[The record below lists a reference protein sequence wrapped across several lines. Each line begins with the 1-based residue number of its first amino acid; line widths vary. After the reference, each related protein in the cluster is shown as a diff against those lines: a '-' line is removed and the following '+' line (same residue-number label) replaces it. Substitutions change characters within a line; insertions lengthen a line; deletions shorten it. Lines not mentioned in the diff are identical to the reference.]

1 MDFAADNP
9 FDGKKLR
16 MLNVVD
22 GFTHESL
29 AVNAKQS
36 LKRKEVVRVV
46 DAIANKRGVP
56 QSVKAGNGS
65 EFIGKAM
72 DKWTYERKAAPDF
85 SRPGKPKENAMVES
99 FNGRLRE

>member
-1 MDFAADNP
+1 LSTRTARPKRNEAAQSRQLKSAAKYANQMCSMDFAADNP

-72 DKWTYERKAAPDF
+72 DK
-85 SRPGKPKENAMVES
+85 
-99 FNGRLRE
+99 